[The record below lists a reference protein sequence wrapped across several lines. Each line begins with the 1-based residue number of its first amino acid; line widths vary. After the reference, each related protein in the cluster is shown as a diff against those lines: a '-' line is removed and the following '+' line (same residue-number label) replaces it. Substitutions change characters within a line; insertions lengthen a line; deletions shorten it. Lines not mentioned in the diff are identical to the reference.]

1 MKLGSSNV
9 LVVFPPKS
17 LQEQQVAALRVLQ
30 LGSNVAVCPPGM
42 FIVYLSIPCAD
53 AFMGKLCIK
62 KAIEVLV
69 NSKASNGLE
78 GPFGDNQQR

>member
-1 MKLGSSNV
+1 M
-9 LVVFPPKS
+9 
-17 LQEQQVAALRVLQ
+17 Q
-30 LGSNVAVCPPGM
+30 LPTQDNLTHR